1 MSERYPQ
8 SEPGGI
14 RGEALDP
21 ATTLTCRC
29 EEVLLEEIVAAIA
42 AGARS
47 VDDVKR
53 RTRAGMGTCQ
63 GIFCVPVI
71 AALVAQATRSPIER
85 ITPMTTRPP
94 VRPLALE
101 SLANLSDL
109 ASDPDDFSASD
120 DKE

>member
-1 MSERYPQ
+1 MNERYPQ
-8 SEPGGI
+8 SEHDTV

-29 EEVLLEEIVAAIA
+29 EEVLVEEIVAAIV

-53 RTRAGMGTCQ
+53 RTRSGMGTCQ
-63 GIFCVPVI
+63 GVFCVPVI
-71 AALVAQATRSPIER
+71 AAMVAQATGVPIER
-85 ITPMTTRPP
+85 IGPMTARPP

-101 SLANLSDL
+101 SLANMSDL
-109 ASDPDDFSASD
+109 ASDPNDVSASD